1 LGCLWI
7 PATFH
12 SDRIFGLLKSIPYIF
27 WRFYRNPQDIQMVW
41 ALALLKS
48 FIFGQMNE
56 MNLERDLQM
65 QLMELPEHEA
75 DRMRGWREPWGHFSV
90 QNE

>member
-1 LGCLWI
+1 
-7 PATFH
+7 
-12 SDRIFGLLKSIPYIF
+12 
-27 WRFYRNPQDIQMVW
+27 MVW
-41 ALALLKS
+41 ALARLKS

-75 DRMRGWREPWGHFSV
+75 DRMARMAGTMGTFFCAKRMT
-90 QNE
+90 Q